1 MQLLCL
7 QGLLHYHV
15 PDHNILLSEIFTKME
30 KLKQEHQLIEDYT
43 VSDTTLE
50 EVFLT
55 FAREVVTRL

>member
-1 MQLLCL
+1 MF

-15 PDHNILLSEIFTKME
+15 PDPNIWLSEIFTRME
-30 KLKQEHQLIEDYT
+30 KLKQEHQLIEEYT

-55 FAREVVTRL
+55 FARAQS